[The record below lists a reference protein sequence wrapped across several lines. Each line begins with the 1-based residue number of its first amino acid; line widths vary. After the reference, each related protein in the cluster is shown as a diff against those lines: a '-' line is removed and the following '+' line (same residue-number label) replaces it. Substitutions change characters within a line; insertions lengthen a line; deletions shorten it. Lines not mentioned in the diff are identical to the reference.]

1 MFKGFKFDDPAFQA
15 HSDSF
20 GFNDEVV
27 FAILDKYEDCI
38 QPLVLGMV
46 FPSNTQRVGE
56 LADLMGS
63 AASTGHYVGVAMS
76 CFCNQGGVFLG
87 KLPVPIDEM
96 DEDAKSYLIE
106 LYNAYASPAG
116 FSKSGMK
123 YFEDNELNV
132 LNLAEQGDIQ
142 MQYFIGKYMN
152 RSDSDPKNK
161 IYRDLLENAALSGYE
176 YAYFDAGVAFDTD
189 QENLDANLEKAA
201 YWYHKGGMIDNRN
214 SMPCLYNMGLMYAQ
228 GDFVEKDLETA
239 SFYLSLVYRNAHKTT
254 HPEYENFAQEYMQEN
269 SIEQQSP
276 PYVLGDKELD
286 PESSEFSNVY
296 SRYH

>member
-15 HSDSF
+15 KTDSF

-27 FAILDKYEDCI
+27 FAILQQYEDCI

-56 LADLMGS
+56 LADLMGF

-87 KLPVPIDEM
+87 KLPIPIDEM
-96 DEDAKSYLIE
+96 DKDVKEYLID
-106 LYNAYASPAG
+106 LYNAYAGPAG
-116 FSKSGMK
+116 FSESGMK
-123 YFEDNELNV
+123 YFADNESKV
-132 LNLAEQGDIQ
+132 LELAELGDVQ
-142 MQYFIGKYMN
+142 MQCLVGKYIN
-152 RSDSDPKNK
+152 RLDLQPKNI
-161 IYRDLLENAALSGYE
+161 IYRNLLEKSALSGYDI
-176 YAYFDAGVAFDTD
+176 AYYDAGCAFDGNED
-189 QENLDANLEKAA
+189 DPNVDLEKAA
-201 YWYHKGGMIDNRN
+201 YWFHKGGMIENRN
-214 SMPCLYNMGLMYAQ
+214 SMPSLFNMGLMYAR

-239 SFYLSLVYRNAHKTT
+239 SFYLSLVYRNAHKT
-254 HPEYENFAQEYMQEN
+254 PQPDYEKFALDYMQEN

-286 PESSEFSNVY
+286 PETAEFSNVY
-296 SRYH
+296 SR

>member
-15 HSDSF
+15 QSDSF

-96 DEDAKSYLIE
+96 DEDARGYLIE
-106 LYNAYASPAG
+106 LYNDYASPAG

-132 LNLAEQGDIQ
+132 YKLAEQGDIQ
-142 MQYFIGKYMN
+142 MQYFISKYRN
-152 RSDSDPKNK
+152 RSDSDPKNI
-161 IYRDLLENAALSGYE
+161 IYRDLLEKSALSGYDI
-176 YAYFDAGVAFDTD
+176 AYYDAGCAFDGNED
-189 QENLDANLEKAA
+189 DPNVDLEKAA
-201 YWYHKGGMIDNRN
+201 YWFHKGGMIENRN
-214 SMPCLYNMGLMYAQ
+214 SMPSLFNMGLMYAR

-239 SFYLSLVYRNAHKTT
+239 SFYLSLVYRNAHKT
-254 HPEYENFAQEYMQEN
+254 PQPDYEKFALDYMQEN
-269 SIEQQSP
+269 FIVQQSP

-286 PESSEFSNVY
+286 PETAEFSNVY
-296 SRYH
+296 SR